1 MMTRMLFL
9 PDDQTVVQV
18 EVEITPRQLVA
29 AINSG
34 LRPLPMLRD
43 APFFKLT
50 ANQLGNTV
58 VVAPAV
64 KRGRPSRLAP
74 LKTRL
79 TRRQRQVLEL
89 KSIGFTTSEIA
100 TTLGISRRSV
110 SYHLT
115 QLRDKLKQDINAL
128 TLNPIEIHRIIED
141 ESPLI

>member
-1 MMTRMLFL
+1 MTRLLFL
-9 PDDQTVVQV
+9 PDDLTVVQV

-34 LRPLPMLRD
+34 LRPLPLLRD
-43 APFFKLT
+43 APFPKLI

-64 KRGRPSRLAP
+64 KRGRPSHLAP

-89 KSIGFTTSEIA
+89 KSVGLSAAEIA
-100 TTLGISRRSV
+100 ITLGIARRTV
-110 SYHLT
+110 SYHLG
-115 QLRDKLKQDINAL
+115 QLREQLKQDASSL
-128 TLNPIEIHRIIED
+128 SLDPIGVRKLLED
-141 ESPLI
+141 EG

>member
-1 MMTRMLFL
+1 MTRLLFL

-18 EVEITPRQLVA
+18 EVEITPRQLTA

-34 LRPLPMLRD
+34 LRPLPLLRD
-43 APFFKLT
+43 APFVKLT

-64 KRGRPSRLAP
+64 KRGRPPRLAP

-89 KSIGFTTSEIA
+89 KSVGFSTAEIA
-100 TTLGISRRSV
+100 VTLGISRRTV
-110 SYHLT
+110 SYHMA
-115 QLRDKLKQDINAL
+115 QLQLKLKQDAGAVSL
-128 TLNPIEIHRIIED
+128 DPAAVHRLLDD
-141 ESPLI
+141 ES